1 VQVLEHVVRNA
12 QDACSDGGGVT
23 ISVERDDQHGR
34 IRIADTG
41 SGMDPAFIEERL
53 FRPFDSTKG
62 TKGMGI
68 GAYQVRE
75 YVRMMGG
82 RVEVKSTLGEGTTF
96 DILLPL
102 AAERLPETTTSP
114 EATGEAV
121 DLPLPDPAGNVT
133 KARVSMGME

>member
-1 VQVLEHVVRNA
+1 
-12 QDACSDGGGVT
+12 
-23 ISVERDDQHGR
+23 
-34 IRIADTG
+34 
-41 SGMDPAFIEERL
+41 MEERL

-82 RVEVKSTLGEGTTF
+82 RVDVQSTLGEGTTF

-102 AAERLPETTTSP
+102 AAERLPDTTKQEP
-114 EATGEAV
+114 EGEGV

-133 KARVSMGME
+133 SARVSMGME